1 MLGQRPAR
9 DPETYVQV
17 SQDDP
22 DVLSS
27 QVIAMQCDMTVLQY
41 NAIRVSC
48 EKYVRDMESQGWA
61 TPVLPE
67 HDLFQLRRIVK
78 VWMDHLHSFSGNAAC
93 AGVRTIQSGVEEYSI
108 LP

>member
-1 MLGQRPAR
+1 MFPVVTLPELVQTIYLLEEHFSNTSTPAGLKRLKSSVLGQRPAR

-22 DVLSS
+22 DVFSS

-48 EKYVRDMESQGWA
+48 EEYVRDMESQGWA
-61 TPVLPE
+61 TPVLHE
-67 HDLFQLRRIVK
+67 QDF
-78 VWMDHLHSFSGNAAC
+78 FN
-93 AGVRTIQSGVEEYSI
+93 
-108 LP
+108 